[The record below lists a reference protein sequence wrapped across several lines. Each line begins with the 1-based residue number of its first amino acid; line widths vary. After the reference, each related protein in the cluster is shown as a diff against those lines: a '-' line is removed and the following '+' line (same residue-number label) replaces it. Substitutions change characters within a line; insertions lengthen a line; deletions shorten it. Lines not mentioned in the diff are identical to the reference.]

1 MEIGTREV
9 VGGSELVTSTL
20 NGLSQLITVVKET
33 ATAVHEQAVVSDEI
47 ARNMDAVRV
56 LAGEMLHGSEESVVQ
71 ADRLHEL
78 AFSLEESIAGFN
90 LDGSKLPKRTAAPA
104 LPTRRS

>member
-1 MEIGTREV
+1 
-9 VGGSELVTSTL
+9 
-20 NGLSQLITVVKET
+20 
-33 ATAVHEQAVVSDEI
+33 
-47 ARNMDAVRV
+47 MDAVRV

-90 LDGSKLPKRTAAPA
+90 LDGSKLPKRATPPPPSSTATTAPERT
-104 LPTRRS
+104 LPAAKRPAAKA

>member
-1 MEIGTREV
+1 M
-9 VGGSELVTSTL
+9 
-20 NGLSQLITVVKET
+20 
-33 ATAVHEQAVVSDEI
+33 HEQAIVSDEI

-56 LAGEMLHGSEESVVQ
+56 IAGEMLHGSEESVVQ

-90 LDGSKLPKRTAAPA
+90 LDGSKLPTRSARPAQAPPVNPERSLPAPKKSRAAKA
-104 LPTRRS
+104 